1 MQLAAAQQYCLTT
14 AGYAPLHE
22 WAKRHTWEMHSPPG
36 EHDLIITPGNNQTI
50 EVRSFSACI
59 EQAQYCSSCQANAM
73 LACTS

>member
-50 EVRSFSACI
+50 EVRASLL
-59 EQAQYCSSCQANAM
+59 AQRMHQSLPSCNAKQHP
-73 LACTS
+73 